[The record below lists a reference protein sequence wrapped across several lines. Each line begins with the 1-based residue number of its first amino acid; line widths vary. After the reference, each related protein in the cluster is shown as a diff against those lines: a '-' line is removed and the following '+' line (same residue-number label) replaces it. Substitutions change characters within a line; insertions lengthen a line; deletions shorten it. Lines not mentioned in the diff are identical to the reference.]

1 MKPQERQPLPVEMSL
16 AVPDQSPSTWQRVRR
31 RSQRCLDR
39 STRHGRTRHDRCA
52 TPRLCWQP
60 APTLAVL
67 ALTCSRRR
75 CEPGRP
81 CFGAD
86 RRRLKTP
93 TRSNSRLLATQASP
107 AASVSAAT
115 TTSAGA
121 ASAATGSPSAASL
134 ADHSVALTTEPSAA
148 WNSSSPESGFVIHSP
163 SA

>member
-16 AVPDQSPSTWQRVRR
+16 AAPDRSPSTARRVRR
-31 RSQRCLDR
+31 RSQRCHDISMR
-39 STRHGRTRHDRCA
+39 RGRRPPDRCA
-52 TPRLCWQP
+52 TPHRCWQP

-81 CFGAD
+81 CVGAD
-86 RRRLKTP
+86 RRRLRTP
-93 TRSNSRLLATQASP
+93 TRSKARLLATQASP

-115 TTSAGA
+115 TASAGA
-121 ASAATGSPSAASL
+121 ASATTGSPSAASL